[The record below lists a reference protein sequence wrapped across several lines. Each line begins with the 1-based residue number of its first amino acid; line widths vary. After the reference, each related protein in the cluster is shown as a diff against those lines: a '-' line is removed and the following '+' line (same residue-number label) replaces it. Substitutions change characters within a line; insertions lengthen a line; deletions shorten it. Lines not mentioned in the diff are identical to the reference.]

1 MSNIAEELV
10 GVWQVISLAD
20 SLPDG
25 SVFYQF
31 GEKPTGGIV
40 YTADGFM
47 SLQLARDPRP
57 TFAEGYAN
65 ATPEE
70 LKNVHESYVA
80 MYGRYSLNEQECV
93 VTHHI
98 LGSNFPDMIGTNQ
111 VRPFELSGDNLT
123 LKPAPFELNG
133 VVHTR
138 RLRLERARPPQ

>member
-1 MSNIAEELV
+1 MSNIGEELI
-10 GVWQVISLAD
+10 GVWRVVSLAD

-47 SLQLARDPRP
+47 SLQLAKEGRP
-57 TFAEGYAN
+57 TFADGYQN

-70 LKNVHESYVA
+70 IKNALEAYVA
-80 MYGRYSLNEQECV
+80 MFGRYSLDEQECV

-98 LGSNFPDMIGTNQ
+98 LGSNWPDMIGTNQ
-111 VRPFELSGDNLT
+111 VRPFELSGDSLT
-123 LKPAPFELNG
+123 LKPASFEVNG
-133 VVHTR
+133 VMHTR
-138 RLRLERARPPQ
+138 RLVLERARPPQ